1 MGKRKFAKDP
11 LLYIQQPTAGTAKA
25 PMQDHYRTPKKPTA
39 SEIPPEKNPQEK
51 PRTIKRKT
59 YGLSE
64 GRQVKNEQPGQ
75 HTMDGQKDEIVS
87 AETADNSAPDEL
99 EEKKSTTDRPKFKD
113 MTIEEK
119 VEYFVSRPRH
129 VPKLRCQIETN
140 ERKYRGIITD
150 FQENHVF
157 IRVGKRS
164 SSTKISLDQI
174 TNIGML
180 GF

>member
-25 PMQDHYRTPKKPTA
+25 PMQDHYRTPQKPTA

-64 GRQVKNEQPGQ
+64 RRQGKNEQPGQ
-75 HTMDGQKDEIVS
+75 HTMDGPIDEIIS
-87 AETADNSAPDEL
+87 GETADTSAADEL
-99 EEKKSTTDRPKFKD
+99 EEKKSTTDRPKYKD

-129 VPKLRCQIETN
+129 VPKLRYQIETN

>member
-1 MGKRKFAKDP
+1 MGKRKVAEDP
-11 LLYIQQPTAGTAKA
+11 LLYIPQPTAGTAKA
-25 PMQDHYRTPKKPTA
+25 PMQDHYRAAKKPTA

-75 HTMDGQKDEIVS
+75 HTMDGQKYEIVS
-87 AETADNSAPDEL
+87 AEPADKSAPDEL

-129 VPKLRCQIETN
+129 VRKL
-140 ERKYRGIITD
+140 
-150 FQENHVF
+150 
-157 IRVGKRS
+157 S
-164 SSTKISLDQI
+164 S
-174 TNIGML
+174 
-180 GF
+180 

>member
-1 MGKRKFAKDP
+1 MGRRKFAKDP
-11 LLYIQQPTAGTAKA
+11 LLYIQQPTEGTAKA

-39 SEIPPEKNPQEK
+39 SEIPPEKNPQQK

-64 GRQVKNEQPGQ
+64 GHQVKNEQPGQ
-75 HTMDGQKDEIVS
+75 HS

-99 EEKKSTTDRPKFKD
+99 EEKKSTADRPKFKD

-119 VEYFVSRPRH
+119 VEYFMSRPRH

-174 TNIGML
+174 TNIRML